1 MALTLVWTK
10 RAIQGYDK
18 IVNYLQQHWTER
30 EVRNFIQESDD
41 FFDLLSEYPEVLQ
54 KTGRYRNVHRGPMNK
69 LTIITYRVKPRK
81 RQIEIINVR
90 SARQK
95 PLK

>member
-1 MALTLVWTK
+1 MALTIVWTR

-18 IVNYLQQHWTER
+18 IVQYLETHWTER
-30 EVRNFIQESDD
+30 EVRNFVKESDE
-41 FFDLLSEYPEVLQ
+41 FFALLSQYPELLQ
-54 KTGRYRNVHRGPMNK
+54 KTTKHKNVYRGPMNN
-69 LTIITYRVKPRK
+69 LTLITYRVKPR
-81 RQIEIINVR
+81 RHQIELINIR

>member
-1 MALTLVWTK
+1 MALTIVWTK

-18 IVNYLQQHWTER
+18 IVQYLETNWTER
-30 EVRNFIQESDD
+30 EVRKFIQEGDE
-41 FFDLLSEYPEVLQ
+41 FFLLLSQYPDLLQ
-54 KTGRYRNVHRGPMNK
+54 KTATYKNLYRGPMNS

-81 RQIEIINVR
+81 QQIELINIR

>member
-18 IVNYLQQHWTER
+18 IVRYLEQHWTDR
-30 EVRNFIQESDD
+30 EVRNFIQESEQ
-41 FFDLLSEYPEVLQ
+41 FFVLLSEYPGLLQ
-54 KTGRYRNVHRGPMNK
+54 TTSIHKNVYREPMNK

-81 RQIEIINVR
+81 QQIELINIR
-90 SARQK
+90 GTRQK
-95 PLK
+95 PLR

>member
-1 MALTLVWTK
+1 MALALVWTK

-18 IVNYLQQHWTER
+18 IVRYLEQHWTDR
-30 EVRNFIQESDD
+30 EARNFIHESDG
-41 FFDLLSEYPEVLQ
+41 FFTLLSEYPELLQ
-54 KTGRYRNVHRGPMNK
+54 KTSRHRNVYRGPMNK

-81 RQIEIINVR
+81 QQIELINIR
-90 SARQK
+90 GARQR